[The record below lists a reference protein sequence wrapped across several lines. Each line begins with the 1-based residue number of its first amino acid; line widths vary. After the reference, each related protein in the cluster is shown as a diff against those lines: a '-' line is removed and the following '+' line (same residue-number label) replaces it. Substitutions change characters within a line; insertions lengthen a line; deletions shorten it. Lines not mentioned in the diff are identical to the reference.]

1 MYLHGPA
8 TGVNPPIYS
17 IFNHLKYI
25 LYIGIRVIEAPTSIT
40 LISCKKEMVT
50 MSVNEI
56 VKVLN
61 NPRPD
66 YSKLRQALEI
76 VDNHIQYCR
85 ANRID
90 FNTSTLLRNVLKLR

>member
-1 MYLHGPA
+1 
-8 TGVNPPIYS
+8 
-17 IFNHLKYI
+17 
-25 LYIGIRVIEAPTSIT
+25 
-40 LISCKKEMVT
+40 MVT

-56 VKVLN
+56 VNVLN
-61 NPRPD
+61 DPRPD